1 MFVPEN
7 RLEERL
13 MAAAR
18 DPAARAEFYR
28 ELIASDLLVID
39 EGRVPERVPEE
50 TGRVTLEAG
59 RQLRIRN
66 IEFRGESY
74 LPVFSSLTRLR
85 AGIADTVGYR
95 MRWSC

>member
-28 ELIASDLLVID
+28 ELVASDLLIVD
-39 EGRVPERVPEE
+39 KGRVPEE

-66 IEFRGESY
+66 IEVREYPTVSVM
-74 LPVFSSLTRLR
+74 PTRKR
-85 AGIADTVGYR
+85 VSDENTGR
-95 MRWSC
+95 